1 MLQCAQ
7 IDTSVITYSKK
18 ISNKSK
24 NKNKNKSKDRH
35 GNNNKSEISMK
46 GAQQEKRAHATCSG
60 DSNTRNAFN
69 NIISGYKVNVQDS
82 KALEIL

>member
-1 MLQCAQ
+1 
-7 IDTSVITYSKK
+7 
-18 ISNKSK
+18 
-24 NKNKNKSKDRH
+24 
-35 GNNNKSEISMK
+35 MK